1 MRRHVPQLPKTPQP
15 LSRNSSRNKSVHPAK
30 RCIYPC
36 SQQEHREAATCAG
49 SSERRGPRYTHGISP
64 EKREEGRLLGCS
76 FSNQDQTAHL
86 CSAGSL
92 ARSDSRTVTCSPTF
106 EPSLALPSNS
116 ESSVQHRAT
125 LIYESHPKS
134 KCVIVKGQRKP
145 LVKA

>member
-1 MRRHVPQLPKTPQP
+1 MQVVQRD
-15 LSRNSSRNKSVHPAK
+15 
-30 RCIYPC
+30 
-36 SQQEHREAATCAG
+36 G
-49 SSERRGPRYTHGISP
+49 GPDTHMASALR
-64 EKREEGRLLGCS
+64 KREEGRLLGCS
-76 FSNQDQTAHL
+76 FSNQDQTAFL

-134 KCVIVKGQRKP
+134 KCVIVKRAE
-145 LVKA
+145 KATS